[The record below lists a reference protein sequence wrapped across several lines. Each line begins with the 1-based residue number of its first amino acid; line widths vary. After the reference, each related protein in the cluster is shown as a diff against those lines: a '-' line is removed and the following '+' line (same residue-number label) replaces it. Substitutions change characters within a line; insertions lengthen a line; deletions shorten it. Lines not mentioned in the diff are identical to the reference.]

1 MCFFFD
7 LLFIVNNWDVIKLIF
22 VELNLIWYL
31 LYILLIFFNIEDGI
45 IEFLMIIFGIFN
57 GIFFL
62 IINFSMDGIKNVWV
76 GFFLVIIL

>member
-45 IEFLMIIFGIFN
+45 IEFLMIIFGILN

-62 IINFSMDGIKNVWV
+62 IIIFSKDGIKNVWV

>member
-7 LLFIVNNWDVIKLIF
+7 LLFIVNNGDVIKLIF

-62 IINFSMDGIKNVWV
+62 IIIFSKDGIKNVWV

>member
-57 GIFFL
+57 VIFFL
-62 IINFSMDGIKNVWV
+62 IIIFSKDGIKNVWV

>member
-22 VELNLIWYL
+22 VELNLIWYF

-62 IINFSMDGIKNVWV
+62 IIIFSKDGIKNVWV

>member
-7 LLFIVNNWDVIKLIF
+7 LLFKVNNWDVIKLIF

-31 LYILLIFFNIEDGI
+31 LYILLKFFNIEDGI

-62 IINFSMDGIKNVWV
+62 IIIFSKDGIKNVWV

>member
-45 IEFLMIIFGIFN
+45 IEFLMIILGIFN

-62 IINFSMDGIKNVWV
+62 IIILSKDGIKNVWV

>member
-31 LYILLIFFNIEDGI
+31 LYILLIFFNIDDVI

-62 IINFSMDGIKNVWV
+62 IIIFSKDGIKNVWV

>member
-45 IEFLMIIFGIFN
+45 IEFLMIILGIFN

-62 IINFSMDGIKNVWV
+62 IIIFSKDGIKNVWV